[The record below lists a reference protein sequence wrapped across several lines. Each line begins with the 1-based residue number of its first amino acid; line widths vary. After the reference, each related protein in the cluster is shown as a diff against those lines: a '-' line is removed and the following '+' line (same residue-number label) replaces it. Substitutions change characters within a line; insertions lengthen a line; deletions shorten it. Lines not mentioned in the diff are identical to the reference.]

1 MNETGGIEIS
11 LWPGLDVAPNTQPS
25 RYVVLSAVT
34 LFELQYLAPE
44 LAWVD
49 AWPRADRGSPLPQ
62 AVRVR
67 IVLAS
72 GEELVRVFS
81 LK

>member
-1 MNETGGIEIS
+1 
-11 LWPGLDVAPNTQPS
+11 VTQ
-25 RYVVLSAVT
+25 
-34 LFELQYLAPE
+34 FELLYLAPE

-49 AWPRADRGSPLPQ
+49 AWPRTEQGSPLPPP
-62 AVRVR
+62 AVRLR